1 MVPVTIWVVFITYSL
16 LHSGR
21 FSTQQFCGS
30 ILLRSFGFKSQLQ
43 VNNFS
48 TTKSSLACVCLS
60 PGLSLSLRVS
70 LSSCFDYCSFSIFP
84 YLFFSLC
91 KCCVHEDD
99 NLLDLSS
106 VETSQAEVSAR
117 FHLRQD
123 VSSGNGEMLVEK
135 KLSRVRYRDGCA
147 KSSNQWQALSST
159 WACRCRR
166 RRRRLRSFRR
176 LWRLGTF
183 NSAKRFI
190 RLFLLQEL
198 LLELFS
204 M

>member
-1 MVPVTIWVVFITYSL
+1 MF
-16 LHSGR
+16 
-21 FSTQQFCGS
+21 
-30 ILLRSFGFKSQLQ
+30 
-43 VNNFS
+43 
-48 TTKSSLACVCLS
+48 
-60 PGLSLSLRVS
+60 LSLHVSNTVVS
-70 LSSCFDYCSFSIFP
+70 LSFSVF
-84 YLFFSLC
+84 LSLC

-159 WACRCRR
+159 WACRRRR

-176 LWRLGTF
+176 L
-183 NSAKRFI
+183 
-190 RLFLLQEL
+190 
-198 LLELFS
+198 
-204 M
+204 